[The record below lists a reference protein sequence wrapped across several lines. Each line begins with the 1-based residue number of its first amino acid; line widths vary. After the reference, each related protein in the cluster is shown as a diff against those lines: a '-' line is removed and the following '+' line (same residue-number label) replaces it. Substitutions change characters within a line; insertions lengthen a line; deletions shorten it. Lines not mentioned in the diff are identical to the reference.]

1 MSSPRSSPEEGSVSE
16 LLQLVGRTHF
26 LVVARLRS
34 LLPCCHWG
42 AISGTGHVAP
52 SISVIETSL
61 VLNPSDFLFYRSAF
75 KECIFWV
82 RLTWIISISQGQL
95 IWDFNDISK
104 IFSQHFLDKCLTE
117 LPEDKN
123 VEGPFLQS
131 CLSHLTQSKLPD
143 FYKLFRIL
151 L

>member
-1 MSSPRSSPEEGSVSE
+1 MFLLRGPWGCSQDVGWAMSSPRSSPEEGSVSE

-61 VLNPSDFLFYRSAF
+61 VLNPSDFLFYSQQGRAYPDYPHILRSTVPSDNTVMEPRYTAF
-75 KECIFWV
+75 PI
-82 RLTWIISISQGQL
+82 QGWCRIRNL
-95 IWDFNDISK
+95 RNALK
-104 IFSQHFLDKCLTE
+104 
-117 LPEDKN
+117 
-123 VEGPFLQS
+123 FLQQ
-131 CLSHLTQSKLPD
+131 CVSKGCVLQK
-143 FYKLFRIL
+143 F
-151 L
+151 